1 MVHQG
6 MMDLVLGKVVNG
18 RRQAAALPFD
28 FKEGTGIITQMHDS
42 LLFVVD
48 EDKAEWAKEIITD
61 TLTRKIE
68 GIPVTFTAEAQIGRS
83 WKET

>member
-1 MVHQG
+1 V
-6 MMDLVLGKVVNG
+6 
-18 RRQAAALPFD
+18 
-28 FKEGTGIITQMHDS
+28 
-42 LLFVVD
+42 LFVVD

-68 GIPVTFTAEAQIGRS
+68 GIPVTFTAEAEIGKS